1 MGENFKTLDA
11 ASYDD
16 AAAAFN
22 QLSETYSRPFA
33 DALVEFAEIPAVAAR
48 VLDLGCGPG
57 ILGRAVKR
65 SQARSWLAS
74 SDLSRPML
82 QQARASGTSELV
94 QADAELLGFQANSV
108 DAVVSLFLMRHLP
121 DPLRSLQA
129 CREILSPD
137 GTLAIGLG
145 GGPLRAS
152 WDGVADAARRLGALI
167 ASATLARLEAPAML
181 ISLMNEIDV
190 PQVDRDDV
198 DGNSLTARQI
208 VALVSE
214 AGFSQVRS
222 RWVGRDF
229 VIDSVEE
236 FWELQTTFS
245 THVRKRLS
253 LCDAAVRMRLK
264 DEFFKRC
271 DRLSVE
277 LRYPCGVLMIRAKH

>member
-22 QLSETYSRPFA
+22 QLSERYSRPFA
-33 DALVEFAEIPAVAAR
+33 DALVEFAQIPAAAR

-57 ILGRAVKR
+57 ILGRSVVR
-65 SQARSWLAS
+65 SHSSSWVAS

-94 QADAELLGFQANSV
+94 QADAELLGFQADTF

-121 DPLRSLQA
+121 DPLRSLRA
-129 CREILSPD
+129 CREILTPN

-152 WDGVADAARRLGALI
+152 WDGVADAARRLGALV
-167 ASATLARLEAPAML
+167 ARATSARLEAPAML
-181 ISLMNEIDV
+181 ICLMNEMGV
-190 PQVDRDDV
+190 PRVDRDDV

-208 VALVSE
+208 VALVTE

-229 VIDSVEE
+229 LIESADE

-253 LCDAAVRMRLK
+253 LCEAAVQTRLK

-271 DRLSVE
+271 DRSTVE
-277 LRYPCGVLMIRAKH
+277 LRYPCGVLLIRAKH

>member
-1 MGENFKTLDA
+1 MSENFKTLDA

-22 QLSETYSRPFA
+22 QLSEKYSRPFA
-33 DALVEFAEIPAVAAR
+33 DALVEFAEIPAAAR

-57 ILGRAVKR
+57 ILGRSVKR
-65 SQARSWLAS
+65 SHSSNWVAS
-74 SDLSRPML
+74 SDLSRAML
-82 QQARASGTSELV
+82 QQARASGTSQLV
-94 QADAELLGFQANSV
+94 QADAEYLGFQAKSV
-108 DAVVSLFLMRHLP
+108 DGVVSLFLMRHLP
-121 DPLRSLQA
+121 DPLRALRA
-129 CREILSPD
+129 CREILTPGGSL
-137 GTLAIGLG
+137 GVGLG

-152 WDGVADAARRLGALI
+152 WDGVADAARRLGAL
-167 ASATLARLEAPAML
+167 AAGANSVRLEAPAML
-181 ISLMNEIDV
+181 ISLMNEMGL

-222 RWVGRDF
+222 HWVGRDF
-229 VIDSVEE
+229 LIESSKE

-253 LCDAAVRMRLK
+253 LCEAAVQRQLK

-271 DRLSVE
+271 DRSTVE
-277 LRYPCGVLMIRAKH
+277 LRYPCGVLMIRAKR